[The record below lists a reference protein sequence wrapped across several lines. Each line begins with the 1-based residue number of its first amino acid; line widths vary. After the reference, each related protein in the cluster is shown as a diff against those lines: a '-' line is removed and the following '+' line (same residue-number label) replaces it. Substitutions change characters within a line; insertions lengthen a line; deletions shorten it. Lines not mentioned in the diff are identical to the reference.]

1 MQSIETACRVCG
13 SPCSDLWNA
22 PLLDLS
28 VRYMHCARCG
38 YVQTEQP
45 YWLDRAYGDSI
56 NSSDTG
62 IMARNLRN
70 SHVVLATLLAL
81 GNWHQRVVD
90 FAGGYGILTRLLR
103 DYGVEA
109 LWSDRFSEN
118 LLARGFE
125 HSGESA
131 GLVTAFEAF
140 EHFVNPGAELDKMFA
155 VAPNVLLSTEVI
167 PDPAPPPDRWWYYG
181 REHGQHIGFFRMH
194 TLRFLAASR
203 ARHLISDGHTYHLIT
218 ERRINPF
225 VWLGLCRLKRLLPV
239 LAHRRLK
246 SKTWDDHLRILR
258 RSTHD
263 PSSAARDEPAGRQ
276 P

>member
-140 EHFVNPGAELDKMFA
+140 EHFVNP
-155 VAPNVLLSTEVI
+155 
-167 PDPAPPPDRWWYYG
+167 
-181 REHGQHIGFFRMH
+181 
-194 TLRFLAASR
+194 
-203 ARHLISDGHTYHLIT
+203 
-218 ERRINPF
+218 
-225 VWLGLCRLKRLLPV
+225 
-239 LAHRRLK
+239 K
-246 SKTWDDHLRILR
+246 SSRILPR
-258 RSTHD
+258 LPIDGGITAGNMASTSG
-263 PSSAARDEPAGRQ
+263 SSGCIRCDFSRQAARDI
-276 P
+276 